1 MGWSYRKSISLG
13 PLRINFSK
21 SGVGFS
27 FGIPGFRGG
36 MSASGRKYVSAGIP
50 GTGIRYQKSGKTL
63 MSLIDFSKPAK
74 KKKRTYKRK
83 PTIR

>member
-36 MSASGRKYVSAGIP
+36 MNASGRKYVSAGIP

-83 PTIR
+83 STIR